1 MSADPG
7 DIEVVKEEEEKGDIK
22 LYPYLSSLNP
32 AQLKGTSKITSTMPF
47 LTISG
52 RTLARHATSDPSW
65 TGIGEDSSPH
75 VSSGPPCEE
84 AWIPTYGNHS
94 CYVHK

>member
-7 DIEVVKEEEEKGDIK
+7 DVKVVKEEEEKGDIK

-32 AQLKGTSKITSTMPF
+32 AQLKGTSKLTSTMRF

-52 RTLARHATSDPSW
+52 RTSTRYSTSDPSW
-65 TGIGEDSSPH
+65 TRIWKDSSAH
-75 VSSGPPCEE
+75 VSSCPPCEE
-84 AWIPTYGNHS
+84 AWIPTYGDYS
-94 CYVHK
+94 CYIHE